1 MRLVRYAF
9 FVRAA
14 NSEKDEDNVPDTA
27 GSPDENR
34 VKRGRALR
42 RRATEEK
49 VPFMTHIVSPEVV
62 KEFMHELKS
71 TWAIFG
77 TAEVGMAACGALAL
91 NHPVVM
97 FANNPKHEELLREGL
112 EASIVKSC
120 LAGGDF
126 SSKTLIGQWG
136 FTNGSSDSDFS
147 ESDSGKQTSS
157 EQSSGKAKGGKKEK
171 SPKKEKDKK
180 EKNSNTIKKMEK
192 NDKKKKRS
200 PSKRRGK
207 AFIEG
212 FLARDTLE

>member
-1 MRLVRYAF
+1 MHFSL
-9 FVRAA
+9 RAT

-27 GSPDENR
+27 GSPDENK

-42 RRATEEK
+42 RRVTDEER

-71 TWAIFG
+71 KWAIFG
-77 TAEVGMAACGALAL
+77 TAEVGMAARGALAL

-112 EASIVKSC
+112 KAGIVESC

-136 FTNGSSDSDFS
+136 FTSESSDSDFP
-147 ESDSGKQTSS
+147 ESDSGKQTS

-171 SPKKEKDKK
+171 SPKKEK
-180 EKNSNTIKKMEK
+180 NSNTIKKTGK
-192 NDKKKKRS
+192 NDKMIVDRSVERIFKKFLS
-200 PSKRRGK
+200 PGT
-207 AFIEG
+207 G
-212 FLARDTLE
+212 LE

>member
-1 MRLVRYAF
+1 MHFSL
-9 FVRAA
+9 RAT
-14 NSEKDEDNVPDTA
+14 NSEKDEDNVPDT
-27 GSPDENR
+27 DENK

-42 RRATEEK
+42 RRVTDEER

-71 TWAIFG
+71 KWAIFG

-112 EASIVKSC
+112 KAGIVESC
-120 LAGGDF
+120 LTGGDF

-136 FTNGSSDSDFS
+136 FTSESSDSDFP
-147 ESDSGKQTSS
+147 ESDSGKQTS

-171 SPKKEKDKK
+171 
-180 EKNSNTIKKMEK
+180 NSNTIKKTGK
-192 NDKKKKRS
+192 NDKMIVDRSVERIFKKFLS
-200 PSKRRGK
+200 PGT
-207 AFIEG
+207 G
-212 FLARDTLE
+212 LE